1 MKGLFERL
9 DLKVDKNNEFW
20 QNAFSKAIIE
30 PEIPFFISKEFIEKI
45 QNEYQ
50 VLPKNYQLL
59 LSVVDEIRKNKDLC
73 LLSKILYH
81 LLFLEV
87 ERKRIF
93 EGFILPKPPKD
104 AKNTL
109 AYDLFSVFPIMAH
122 IPFSFKILEDRGIE
136 REICISSH
144 CQLDTCISEASAE
157 QNRPCF
163 TTAYFMCYR
172 AFIYLKVL
180 RIGRFRFETIKNS
193 NLHAYAFENKKGEV
207 KILMHDIT
215 LHKSGN
221 VLGNLDCNDEQ
232 GCFVASVSED
242 DRYFYGYLVD
252 KNTCLADNKLTKLD
266 KNEWTVLYKPN
277 ADIVEVHIPF
287 DDSFDNEY
295 CQWSYEKA
303 REVFKKCYKE
313 FDFKCFAT
321 GTWFLAP
328 ALEKVL
334 KPTSN
339 IYKFR
344 QNYNVFPAKCS
355 ALSVFEYVY
364 KLNPNA
370 FSDVDIENLSDDNS
384 LKKGI
389 KEQLKKG
396 EYIYEFNGLFKF

>member
-1 MKGLFERL
+1 MESLAKELNINIDFSN
-9 DLKVDKNNEFW
+9 KFW
-20 QNAFSKAIIE
+20 IDAYNKAVLE
-30 PEIPFFISKEFIEKI
+30 PEIPYFISTEFIKKI
-45 QNEYQ
+45 QDEYG
-50 VLPKNYQLL
+50 VLPKNYNILL
-59 LSVVDEIRKNKDLC
+59 DAVGLIREDKNLC
-73 LLSKILYH
+73 LLAKILYH
-81 LLFLEV
+81 LLFLEIDK
-87 ERKRIF
+87 KRIF
-93 EGFILPKPPKD
+93 NGFTLPKPPKD
-104 AKNTL
+104 AKSTL

-122 IPFSFKILEDRGIE
+122 IPFSFKILENRGIE
-136 REICISSH
+136 REICIASH

-157 QNRPCF
+157 QNKPCF

-172 AFIYLKVL
+172 AFIYLKIL

-193 NLHAYAFENKKGEV
+193 NLHAYAFENKNGEI

-221 VLGNLDCNDEQ
+221 VLGNLDCDDEQ

-242 DRYFYGYLVD
+242 DKYYYGYLVD
-252 KNTCLADNKLTKLD
+252 KTTHLTENTITKLD
-266 KNEWTVLYKPN
+266 KNEWKNIYKPN
-277 ADIVEVHIPF
+277 DDIVVVHIPF
-287 DDSFDNEY
+287 ADSFDNEY
-295 CQWSYEKA
+295 CQKSYEKA

-321 GTWFLAP
+321 ETWFLAP

-364 KLNPNA
+364 KLNPNT